1 MLTMEEKIAIINY
14 RRQKFYDSLNEAKE
28 IAKLGFW
35 NLVGN
40 RLYYAA
46 FHMASALLLDKGII
60 AKTHAGIIHLIG
72 SQFVARGIL
81 KKEYGRLLSRLYEL
95 RQSGDY
101 DDLYDATEDEVTPFI
116 PKTTEFIHS
125 MEGLLTLGK
134 GSLDH

>member
-14 RRQKFYDSLNEAKE
+14 RRQKSYDSLNEAKE

-101 DDLYDATEDEVTPFI
+101 DDLYDATEDEVTPII

>member
-1 MLTMEEKIAIINY
+1 M
-14 RRQKFYDSLNEAKE
+14 
-28 IAKLGFW
+28 
-35 NLVGN
+35 
-40 RLYYAA
+40 
-46 FHMASALLLDKGII
+46 
-60 AKTHAGIIHLIG
+60 
-72 SQFVARGIL
+72 
-81 KKEYGRLLSRLYEL
+81 KKDLFTKDEGRLISRLFGM

>member
-14 RRQKFYDSLNEAKE
+14 RRQKSYDSLNEAKE

-46 FHMASALLLDKGII
+46 FHMASALLLDKGIL

-101 DDLYDATEDEVTPFI
+101 DDLYDATEDDTPFI

>member
-14 RRQKFYDSLNEAKE
+14 RRQKSYDSLNEAKE

-81 KKEYGRLLSRLYEL
+81 KNVLKSLRRFYLTGNWLVYALSTRQIYPRLIMKKIVLSR
-95 RQSGDY
+95 
-101 DDLYDATEDEVTPFI
+101 
-116 PKTTEFIHS
+116 
-125 MEGLLTLGK
+125 
-134 GSLDH
+134 

>member
-14 RRQKFYDSLNEAKE
+14 RRQKSYDSLNEAKE

-81 KKEYGRLLSRLYEL
+81 KTLIPQHYYKIFFLS
-95 RQSGDY
+95 
-101 DDLYDATEDEVTPFI
+101 T
-116 PKTTEFIHS
+116 
-125 MEGLLTLGK
+125 
-134 GSLDH
+134 

>member
-14 RRQKFYDSLNEAKE
+14 RIQKSYDS
-28 IAKLGFW
+28 
-35 NLVGN
+35 
-40 RLYYAA
+40 
-46 FHMASALLLDKGII
+46 
-60 AKTHAGIIHLIG
+60 
-72 SQFVARGIL
+72 
-81 KKEYGRLLSRLYEL
+81 LLSRLYEL

-125 MEGLLTLGK
+125 MEVLLTLGK